1 MSYAVSLRQRGLSL
15 LELLVAFAIMAIA
28 LGMLYK
34 ASGSSARSVGEIQS
48 YQRAV
53 SLAES
58 LLATRDAIPPDG
70 WNESGQSAGFLWQ
83 VRSRPYATPVAQ
95 GNLGVPLLHAV
106 DMTVGWSERGLERR
120 IELHTLRP
128 QRSLPTDAGGK
139 P

>member
-1 MSYAVSLRQRGLSL
+1 MKTKIYRHQRGLSL

-34 ASGSSARSVGEIQS
+34 ASGSAARSVGETAN

-58 LLATRDAIPPDG
+58 LLAISDAIPPEG
-70 WNESGQSAGFLWQ
+70 WNESGQVAGFSWQ
-83 VRSRPYATPVAQ
+83 VHSRPYPTPISQ
-95 GNLGVPLLHAV
+95 GNLEVPKLHAV
-106 DMTVGWSERGLERR
+106 VMVVGWSERGLIRQM
-120 IELHTLRP
+120 ELHTLRP
-128 QRSLPTDAGGK
+128 QRNLPVDAGGR

>member
-53 SLAES
+53 SLAGMS
-58 LLATRDAIPPDG
+58 QVNRQVFHGKCAVVRMPRRLPKATWGCHCCMRLI
-70 WNESGQSAGFLWQ
+70 
-83 VRSRPYATPVAQ
+83 
-95 GNLGVPLLHAV
+95 
-106 DMTVGWSERGLERR
+106 
-120 IELHTLRP
+120 
-128 QRSLPTDAGGK
+128 
-139 P
+139 

>member
-1 MSYAVSLRQRGLSL
+1 MKNVTRLRQRGLSL

-34 ASGSSARSVGEIQS
+34 ASGSAARSVGETAS

-58 LLATRDAIPPDG
+58 LLAARDAIPPGG
-70 WNESGQSAGFLWQ
+70 WNESGQVAGFSWQ
-83 VRSRPYATPVAQ
+83 VHSHPYPTPISQ
-95 GNLGVPLLHAV
+95 GNLEVPMLHAIV
-106 DMTVGWSERGLERR
+106 MTVGWSERGLMRQM
-120 IELHTLRP
+120 ELHTLRP
-128 QRSLPTDAGGK
+128 QRNLPTDAVGK

>member
-70 WNESGQSAGFLWQ
+70 WNECAV
-83 VRSRPYATPVAQ
+83 VRMPRRLPKATW
-95 GNLGVPLLHAV
+95 GCHCCMRL
-106 DMTVGWSERGLERR
+106 
-120 IELHTLRP
+120 I
-128 QRSLPTDAGGK
+128 
-139 P
+139 